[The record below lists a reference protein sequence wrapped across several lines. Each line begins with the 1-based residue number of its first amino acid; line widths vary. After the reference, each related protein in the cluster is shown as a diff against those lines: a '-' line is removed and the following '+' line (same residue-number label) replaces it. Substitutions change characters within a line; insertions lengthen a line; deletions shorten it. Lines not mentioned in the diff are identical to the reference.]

1 MTGPGD
7 DVDADRALTEL
18 LAGRL
23 RPGLYQWRAPKAAD
37 WRDRAAEAG
46 WRSFD
51 LDAGHVRDKEG
62 FLRLCAR
69 VFDVPDYYGENWDA
83 LEDCLTDL
91 SWAPARRGHLVVFEG
106 WTGLAEADQASFRTA
121 LDVFAEAVESWR
133 DTGTPMAVLL
143 PTAGAEVAGVP
154 RLGH

>member
-1 MTGPGD
+1 M
-7 DVDADRALTEL
+7 DADRALTGL
-18 LAGRL
+18 LTGRL
-23 RPGLYQWRAPKAAD
+23 KPGLYQWRAPATAAAG
-37 WRDRAAEAG
+37 WWERAAEEG

-51 LDAGHVRDKEG
+51 LDAGSVHDKEG

-69 VFDVPDYYGENWDA
+69 VFDFPEYYGENWDA

-91 SWAPARRGHLVVFEG
+91 SWAPARRGHLVVFRG
-106 WTGLAEADQASFRTA
+106 WDGLAEADQASFRTA

-143 PTAGAEVAGVP
+143 PTAGVEVAGIP
-154 RLGH
+154 RLG